1 MINSVK
7 KLNIADRMIIVRES
21 IPLLRTDF
29 VWCLNAAQFRYTIM
43 AVNAVGV

>member
-7 KLNIADRMIIVRES
+7 KLNIADRIIIVRES

-29 VWCLNAAQFRYTIM
+29 VWHLNAAQFRYM
-43 AVNAVGV
+43 MVAVNAVVV